1 VKHLSSVVY
10 ALVLFGLLI
19 PATAF
24 AKASLGFS
32 ISASTDGYFSSTLV
46 EVKVASV
53 KAGSPSEKAGLMV
66 GDLILD
72 INGKPVKGANGLAMK
87 KILGGVKSGEH
98 LLLKVQRGREGV
110 LVIDIVA
117 GP

>member
-1 VKHLSSVVY
+1 LK
-10 ALVLFGLLI
+10 
-19 PATAF
+19 
-24 AKASLGFS
+24 
-32 ISASTDGYFSSTLV
+32 
-46 EVKVASV
+46 
-53 KAGSPSEKAGLMV
+53 V